1 MKLLVLNGPN
11 LNFLGIREP
20 HIYGSKTY
28 QDLEKFI
35 REHTDGHEV
44 QIIQHNSEGT
54 LVSAIQQAYIDK
66 VEGIVLN
73 AAAYTH
79 TSIALHDAIKTVG
92 IPTIEVHISNVHA
105 REEFRHHSMI
115 APACVGAISGFGF
128 DSYRLALNYLITA
141 HKTKLG

>member
-11 LNFLGIREP
+11 LNFLGVREP

-28 QDLEKFI
+28 QDLENFI
-35 REHTDGHEV
+35 HAHTVGHEV
-44 QIIQHNSEGT
+44 KIIQHNSEGT

-79 TSIALHDAIKTVG
+79 TSIALYDAIKTVG

-105 REEFRHHSMI
+105 REEFRRHSMI

-128 DSYRLALNYLITA
+128 DSYRLALDYLITT
-141 HKTKLG
+141 HKA

>member
-11 LNFLGIREP
+11 LNFLGVREP
-20 HIYGSKTY
+20 HIYGNKNY

-35 REHTDGHEV
+35 QAHTTGHEV
-44 QIIQHNSEGT
+44 QIIQHNSEGS

-66 VEGIVLN
+66 IDGIVLN

-79 TSIALHDAIKTVG
+79 TSIALFDAIKTVG

-115 APACVGAISGFGF
+115 APACIGAISGFGF
-128 DSYRLALNYLITA
+128 DSYRLALNYLINA
-141 HKTKLG
+141 HKAKN

>member
-35 REHTDGHEV
+35 LEHAAGHEV
-44 QIIQHNSEGT
+44 QIAQHNCEGK
-54 LVSAIQQAYIDK
+54 LISAIHQAYTDK

-79 TSIALHDAIKTVG
+79 TSVALLDAIKTVG

-105 REEFRHHSMI
+105 REEFRHRSII
-115 APACVGAISGFGF
+115 AAACIGAISGFGF
-128 DSYRLALNYLITA
+128 DSYRLALHYLITYQ
-141 HKTKLG
+141 KRN

>member
-11 LNFLGIREP
+11 LNFLGVREP
-20 HIYGSKTY
+20 HIYGHKTY
-28 QDLEKFI
+28 QDLENFI
-35 REHTDGHEV
+35 REYTVGHEV
-44 QIIQHNSEGT
+44 KIIQHNSEGT

-66 VEGIVLN
+66 VDGIVLN

-79 TSIALHDAIKTVG
+79 TSIALFDAIKTVG

-105 REEFRHHSMI
+105 REEFRHRSMI
-115 APACVGAISGFGF
+115 APACVGAICGFGF

-141 HKTKLG
+141 HEAKLG